1 LYWLSWKW
9 EDIMKKVKS
18 NWIEEMLFDEYRQS
32 KDVMMSLEQQIG
44 EYPKGRLNIRKK
56 VNKKYGRVYE
66 YPYLSYSENRK
77 VVNQHIPWSKF
88 SEVKE
93 RIRLRD
99 EIINQ
104 IVSYRERIQYL
115 DKILKKSR
123 NKEDLS

>member
-1 LYWLSWKW
+1 
-9 EDIMKKVKS
+9 MKKVKS
-18 NWIEEMLFDEYRQS
+18 NWIEQMLFDEYRQS
-32 KDVMMSLEQQIG
+32 KDVLASLEKKIE
-44 EYPKGRLNIRKK
+44 EYPKGKLSLRKK

-66 YPYLSYSENRK
+66 YPCLTYSENRK

-88 SEVKE
+88 SEIKE

-115 DKILKKSR
+115 AGILKKSR

>member
-1 LYWLSWKW
+1 
-9 EDIMKKVKS
+9 MKKLKS

-66 YPYLSYSENRK
+66 YPYLSYSENGK

-104 IVSYRERIQYL
+104 IASYRERIQYL
-115 DKILKKSR
+115 AKILKKSR